1 MHFSRKR
8 SQKTQQARAPP
19 SARSQRS
26 RPIVT
31 VAEPFFLPAA
41 AIQIG
46 LVTRH
51 LLHDRTALQRRQSV
65 AVALANKIASPLLA
79 ARSMPCLVLR
89 F

>member
-1 MHFSRKR
+1 MYFSYK
-8 SQKTQQARAPP
+8 KIAKAQQARAPL